1 MSALLSNVEGG
12 TRDRIIDAAIAL
24 FSEYGFQAIS
34 MRDLAKQV
42 GVNAGS
48 LYNHIENKQ
57 ELLYEILEL
66 TLSSLI
72 ATTKRSTKRQGTP
85 ERKFQAFLQSF
96 SSFRG
101 VDERG
106 LILLYREVVSLDV
119 KRQTDIRDLQQSY
132 LSLLEDILSPM
143 YFKSVPG
150 RLSYISKI
158 VVGFLFGQLQW
169 SSAGLHDKILMAHLI
184 RFVTESASQ
193 NS

>member
-1 MSALLSNVEGG
+1 MSALLSNIEGG

-72 ATTKRSTKRQGTP
+72 AATKRSTKRQGTP
-85 ERKFQAFLQSF
+85 AKKFQAFLQSF
-96 SSFRG
+96 NSFRG

-106 LILLYREVVSLDV
+106 LVLLYREVISLDV
-119 KRQTDIRDLQQSY
+119 KRQADIRDLQKSY
-132 LSLLEDILSPM
+132 LLLLEDILSPI
-143 YFKSVPG
+143 YFNSVPG

-158 VVGFLFGQLQW
+158 VIGFLFGQLQW
-169 SSAGLHDKILMAHLI
+169 SSADLHDKILIAHLI

>member
-1 MSALLSNVEGG
+1 MPALLSNVEGG

-24 FSEYGFQAIS
+24 FSEYGFQSIS

-72 ATTKRSTKRQGTP
+72 ATTKRSTKRQDTP
-85 ERKFQAFLQSF
+85 AKKFQAFLQSF
-96 SSFRG
+96 NVFRG

-119 KRQTDIRDLQQSY
+119 KRQMDIRNLQKCY
-132 LSLLEDILSPM
+132 LLLLEDILSPM
-143 YFKSVPG
+143 YSMSVPG
-150 RLSYISKI
+150 RLSYISRI
-158 VVGFLFGQLQW
+158 VVGFIFGQLQW
-169 SSAGLHDKILMAHLI
+169 STADLHDKILTAHLI

-193 NS
+193 NA

>member
-24 FSEYGFQAIS
+24 FCEYGFQAIS

-57 ELLYEILEL
+57 ELLYEILES

-72 ATTKRSTKRQGTP
+72 VTTRRSTKRQDTP
-85 ERKFQAFLQSF
+85 AKKFQAFLQSF
-96 SSFRG
+96 NYFKG

-106 LILLYREVVSLDV
+106 LVLLYREVVSLDV
-119 KRQTDIRDLQQSY
+119 KRQTDIRNLQKCY
-132 LSLLEDILSPM
+132 LLLLEDILSPI
-143 YFKSVPG
+143 YLNSLPG
-150 RLSYISKI
+150 RLSYMSKI
-158 VVGFLFGQLQW
+158 VIGFLFGQLQW
-169 SSAGLHDKILMAHLI
+169 SSADLHEKMLVAHLI

-193 NS
+193 NA